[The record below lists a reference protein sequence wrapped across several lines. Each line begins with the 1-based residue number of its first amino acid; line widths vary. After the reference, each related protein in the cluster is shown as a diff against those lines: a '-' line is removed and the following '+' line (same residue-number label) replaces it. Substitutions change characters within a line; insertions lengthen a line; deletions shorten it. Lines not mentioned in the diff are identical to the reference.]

1 MVTDIQYHASL
12 QKSDL
17 YLAQG
22 AINAARVV
30 LLESCHIHA
39 AVCFLFFPN
48 KCAPSIIHPPTAPCS
63 EREARALA
71 PLAFQHTLT
80 FAQTHALKS
89 ITQGS
94 FMSRRQAPP
103 LSTPPPPPPPLSPPP
118 SSAVLHHLPVLVLK
132 AHSSRISRFYTMIH
146 VCLWCHL
153 RNENPCM
160 SKASISCSFYEY
172 IYKLISKFSFV
183 LQELITFENIFK

>member
-17 YLAQG
+17 YLAQR

-80 FAQTHALKS
+80 LAQTHALKS

-103 LSTPPPPPPPLSPPP
+103 LSTPPCCPRPLPLLFSTICLF
-118 SSAVLHHLPVLVLK
+118 SSSKLIHPVLAVSTRWYMFVFGVIWEMKILAWAK
-132 AHSSRISRFYTMIH
+132 PLLAVHFMNT
-146 VCLWCHL
+146 
-153 RNENPCM
+153 
-160 SKASISCSFYEY
+160 Y
-172 IYKLISKFSFV
+172 INWF
-183 LQELITFENIFK
+183 